1 MVNGHLLTIL
11 KAYMPGSELRFS
23 PSPAQLAR
31 EQVRA
36 TRKRKS
42 VLVSFTSTLAFA
54 LVAALMLVNTPGW
67 SRVVD
72 SFFNLEVAIQSLPRV
87 LDGILLNLRVLVF
100 AVFGVL
106 IFGLLLAIL
115 RTLKNPALFPLRV
128 FARGYVDF
136 FRGVPLIIV
145 LYVVGF
151 GIPGLRLEFLGRI
164 PAEVLGT
171 VALILTYSA
180 YVSEVFRAGIESIH
194 PSQRLAARSLGLTYG
209 QSMHLVVLPQAVRK
223 VAPPLMNDFV
233 ALQKDVGLISILGA
247 VDAVRGAQIEVAKY
261 ANFTPYVLAGLL
273 FVLLAIPSI
282 RFADRISRKYAQREQ
297 AGSAL

>member
-1 MVNGHLLTIL
+1 
-11 KAYMPGSELRFS
+11 MPGSELRFS

-42 VLVSFTSTLAFA
+42 VLVSFISTLAFA

-87 LDGILLNLRVLVF
+87 LDGILLNLRVLAF
-100 AVFGVL
+100 AVVGVL
-106 IFGLLLAIL
+106 VFGLLLAIL

-151 GIPGLRLEFLGRI
+151 GLPGLRLEFLGR
-164 PAEVLGT
+164 LD
-171 VALILTYSA
+171 Y
-180 YVSEVFRAGIESIH
+180 FR
-194 PSQRLAARSLGLTYG
+194 PS
-209 QSMHLVVLPQAVRK
+209 
-223 VAPPLMNDFV
+223 DWW
-233 ALQKDVGLISILGA
+233 
-247 VDAVRGAQIEVAKY
+247 
-261 ANFTPYVLAGLL
+261 LL
-273 FVLLAIPSI
+273 RV
-282 RFADRISRKYAQREQ
+282 
-297 AGSAL
+297 

>member
-1 MVNGHLLTIL
+1 MTSQ
-11 KAYMPGSELRFS
+11 YQPSE
-23 PSPAQLAR
+23 AELAR
-31 EQVRA
+31 RVYRA
-36 TRKRKS
+36 SKKRRS
-42 VLVSFTSTLAFA
+42 TLVSFISTLVFA
-54 LVAALMLVNTPGW
+54 SVAWFALVNTPGW
-67 SRVVD
+67 ERVST
-72 SFFNLEVAIQSLPRV
+72 SFFDWNTAVAAFPRV
-87 LDGILLNLRVLVF
+87 IEGLWLNLRVLVF
-100 AVFGVL
+100 AVIGVL

-115 RTLKNPALFPLRV
+115 RTLRNPVFFPLRI

-136 FRGVPLIIV
+136 FRGLPLIIV
-145 LYVVGF
+145 LYIVGF

-194 PSQRLAARSLGLTYG
+194 PSQRLAARSLGLSYSKT
-209 QSMHLVVLPQAVRK
+209 MRLVVLPQAVRR

-261 ANFTPYVLAGLL
+261 ANFTPYVVAGLL
-273 FVLLAIPSI
+273 FVLLAIPSV
-282 RFADRISRKYAQREQ
+282 RFADRISQKYAQREQ

>member
-1 MVNGHLLTIL
+1 MAQADSG
-11 KAYMPGSELRFS
+11 FQ

-31 EQVRA
+31 EQFQA
-36 TRKRKS
+36 TKKRQS
-42 VLVSFTSTLAFA
+42 VLISFISTLVFA
-54 LVAALMLVNTPGW
+54 LVASLLLVNTPGW
-67 SRVVD
+67 SRVVE
-72 SFFNLEVAIQSLPRV
+72 SFFNFEIALQSLPRV
-87 LDGILLNLRVLVF
+87 VDGLLLNLRVLIF
-100 AVFGVL
+100 AVIGVL
-106 IFGLLLAIL
+106 VFGLVLAIL
-115 RTLKNPALFPLRV
+115 RTLRSPVFFPLRV

-136 FRGVPLIIV
+136 FRGLPLIIV

-194 PSQRLAARSLGLTYG
+194 PSQRLAARSLGLSYG
-209 QSMHLVVLPQAVRK
+209 QSLRLVVLPQAVRR

-247 VDAVRGAQIEVAKY
+247 IDAVRGAQIEVAKF

>member
-1 MVNGHLLTIL
+1 MTSQ
-11 KAYMPGSELRFS
+11 YQPSE
-23 PSPAQLAR
+23 AELAR
-31 EQVRA
+31 RVYRA
-36 TRKRKS
+36 SKKRRS
-42 VLVSFTSTLAFA
+42 TLVSFVSTLVFA
-54 LVAALMLVNTPGW
+54 SVAWFALVNTPGW
-67 SRVVD
+67 ERVST
-72 SFFNLEVAIQSLPRV
+72 SFFDWNTAVAAFPRV
-87 LDGILLNLRVLVF
+87 IEGLWLNLRVLVF
-100 AVFGVL
+100 AVIGVL
-106 IFGLLLAIL
+106 IFGLLMAIM
-115 RTLKNPALFPLRV
+115 RTLRNPVFFPLRI

-136 FRGVPLIIV
+136 FRGLPLIIV
-145 LYVVGF
+145 LYIVGF

-194 PSQRLAARSLGLTYG
+194 PSQRLAARSLGLSYSKT
-209 QSMHLVVLPQAVRK
+209 MRLVVLPQAVRR

-261 ANFTPYVLAGLL
+261 ANFTPYVVAGLL
-273 FVLLAIPSI
+273 FVLLAIPSV
-282 RFADRISRKYAQREQ
+282 RFADRISQKYAQREQ